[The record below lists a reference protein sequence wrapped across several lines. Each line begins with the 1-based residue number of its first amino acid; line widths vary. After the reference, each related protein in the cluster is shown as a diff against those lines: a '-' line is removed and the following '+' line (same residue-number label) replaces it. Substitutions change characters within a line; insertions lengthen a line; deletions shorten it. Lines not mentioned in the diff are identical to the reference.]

1 MALWEFEASLHYRI
15 CVALWFQRVPGKT
28 GLHSEPLSQKI
39 KNKCINK
46 IRVPAGVC
54 MDEAPECQQ
63 GKEVCCLRISRQRL
77 WLMHSKGL
85 VCPGSG
91 QGLCEPKL
99 VAFWILQQKPLYL
112 FLIGYTDAMT
122 TQRGGQKKK
131 KKNGGEGRK

>member
-1 MALWEFEASLHYRI
+1 
-15 CVALWFQRVPGKT
+15 
-28 GLHSEPLSQKI
+28 
-39 KNKCINK
+39 
-46 IRVPAGVC
+46 
-54 MDEAPECQQ
+54 
-63 GKEVCCLRISRQRL
+63 
-77 WLMHSKGL
+77 MHSKGL

-131 KKNGGEGRK
+131 KKMEKEGNNVVPWGSRQASGTFVTQLQC